1 MAKKQKIKMISRLEN
16 EVEAD
21 LKSSELLQVRL
32 ERETAQ
38 AELNQRILLLS
49 TEYDARLAKLD
60 IEEEELVASLHDYAS
75 RDPQKLLDPA
85 RSINLRHAVLQFRT
99 GMPQLKTVSKMT
111 WEKVLENL
119 IKLGYHKKGYVRDLG
134 EEVNKQAIIN
144 DRETLTADQL
154 KSIGVKVNQVEHF
167 DVRATCVS
175 PQENEI

>member
-1 MAKKQKIKMISRLEN
+1 MAKKQKIKVIRRLEN
-16 EVEAD
+16 ESEAD
-21 LKSSELLQVRL
+21 CKASDLLQVRL

-38 AELNQRILLLS
+38 AELNQRIMLLS
-49 TEYDARLAKLD
+49 TEYDARLAELD
-60 IEEEELVASLHDYAS
+60 IEEEELVASLRDYAE

-99 GMPQLKTVSKMT
+99 GMPSLKTLSKTT
-111 WEKVLENL
+111 WDTVLENL

-154 KSIGVKVNQVEHF
+154 KSIGVKVNQAEHF
-167 DVRATCVS
+167 DVTAKKVE
-175 PQENEI
+175 ENEI